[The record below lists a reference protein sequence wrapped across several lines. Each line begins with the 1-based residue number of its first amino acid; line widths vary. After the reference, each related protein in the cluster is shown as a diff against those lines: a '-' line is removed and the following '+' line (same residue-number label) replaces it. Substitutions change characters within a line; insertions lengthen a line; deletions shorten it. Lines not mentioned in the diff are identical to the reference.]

1 MIFNI
6 WSWSLFE
13 YCRLTVDMFVR
24 FLCIFWQMQHLKRGS
39 VFMLE
44 VLEWDL
50 PFSSALKLFLSNLFM
65 QKPKQKY
72 LSFINVAVNK
82 VYKAK
87 AAYMS
92 NVPVSLICFTF
103 TPFHAYRRMRN
114 HTSKYLHRASKMCDY
129 HVPVFFIC
137 WSLRL
142 WIAYFNYRK
151 LHSLY
156 LKK

>member
-1 MIFNI
+1 MYFLTNAAFETRLSFHV
-6 WSWSLFE
+6 WSSLM
-13 YCRLTVDMFVR
+13 RSPLFV
-24 FLCIFWQMQHLKRGS
+24 CSETI
-39 VFMLE
+39 
-44 VLEWDL
+44 
-50 PFSSALKLFLSNLFM
+50 LSNLFM
-65 QKPKQKY
+65 QKRKQKY
-72 LSFINVAVNK
+72 VSFINVAVNK
-82 VYKAK
+82 VYKAQ

-114 HTSKYLHRASKMCDY
+114 HTSKYLHRASEKYDY
-129 HVPVFFIC
+129 HVPIFFIC